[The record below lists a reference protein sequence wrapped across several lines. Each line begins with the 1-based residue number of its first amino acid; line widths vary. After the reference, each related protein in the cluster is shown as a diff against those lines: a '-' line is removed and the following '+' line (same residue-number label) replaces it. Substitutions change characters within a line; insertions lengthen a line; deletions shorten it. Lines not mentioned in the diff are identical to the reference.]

1 LTHLSIG
8 NCRQSSSNLEYLLS
22 LTPALVHLKLVSFRP
37 TFYSIFN
44 AVYWKQF
51 MQIKLPLLRKF
62 EFFFTLDLKNSN
74 DDTAN
79 RDNALIAA
87 FQTSFWIDDQ
97 RCCFTYDYVTR
108 ELKFTFY
115 TTPICIDDFDNQSIR
130 YEVSSRDNTCRLI
143 LPSTENMI
151 NSININVCQGF
162 FE

>member
-1 LTHLSIG
+1 
-8 NCRQSSSNLEYLLS
+8 
-22 LTPALVHLKLVSFRP
+22 
-37 TFYSIFN
+37 
-44 AVYWKQF
+44 

-62 EFFFTLDLKNSN
+62 EFVFTLDLKGSN

-79 RDNALIAA
+79 RNNALIAA

-97 RCCFTYDYVTR
+97 RCCFTYDYVTK
-108 ELKFTFY
+108 ELKFRFY

-130 YEVSSRDNTCRLI
+130 YEVSSRDNACRLI